1 MPTKVFRSF
10 DLVVLHRETL
20 ALLPSIP
27 GNIRANLA
35 DLAAKARAAGPNGP
49 EVMIVTLGAD
59 GAAAVTRD
67 GAIIEA
73 PALSVDVVDTTGA
86 GDSFVGSFL
95 AAWLNDCPLPQALN
109 LACAAGSL
117 QVTCFGAQELRP
129 SASDLI
135 RLVDEANV
143 STHAII

>member
-1 MPTKVFRSF
+1 MASGACRRGCSGGVRTGS
-10 DLVVLHRETL
+10 LVETL

-35 DLAAKARAAGPNGP
+35 SICGETACTQQMAE

-117 QVTCFGAQELRP
+117 QVTCFGARSCAPPLP
-129 SASDLI
+129 
-135 RLVDEANV
+135 
-143 STHAII
+143 T